1 MESTLYHLALIVM
14 YVGVKLMLHLVTGGA
29 EFAIGIA
36 AVLAIEMTINKLK
49 KIRLNQLCVKRIIL
63 YICLTFLRAD
73 KAKDF

>member
-1 MESTLYHLALIVM
+1 M

-29 EFAIGIA
+29 VFAIGIA
-36 AVLAIEMTINKLK
+36 AVLAIE
-49 KIRLNQLCVKRIIL
+49 IRLNQLCVKRIIL